1 MYKKF
6 MGETGLSNE
15 NSFWDLFCWVQK
27 LSRDRIFRFWPLN
40 TFFFIS
46 METLPSN
53 LKTIRQKFKWFQNM
67 SVKTRW
73 EFQKLAWDNSV
84 SPKNAKYKFFFFCT
98 ISFRVS
104 PKFQVDV
111 KKSYWFWLWNSSGL
125 YMSRVN
131 KFQIPM

>member
-15 NSFWDLFCWVQK
+15 NYFWDLFCWVQK

-84 SPKNAKYKFFFFCT
+84 SPKNAK
-98 ISFRVS
+98 
-104 PKFQVDV
+104 
-111 KKSYWFWLWNSSGL
+111 
-125 YMSRVN
+125 N
-131 KFQIPM
+131 KFIFFVQFPLGLAQSSRWMWKSHIGFDFETVVVFTCLE